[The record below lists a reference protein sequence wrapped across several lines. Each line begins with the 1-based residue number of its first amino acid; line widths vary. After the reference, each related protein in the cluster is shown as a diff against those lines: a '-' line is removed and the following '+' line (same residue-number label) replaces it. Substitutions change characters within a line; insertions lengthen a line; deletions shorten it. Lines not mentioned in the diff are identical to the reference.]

1 VTWTIFS
8 ASGCIYDPPPKGK
21 DIFILNQ
28 SDENIF
34 VTDTL
39 FIGGTI
45 RQYDSFLVNK
55 KLFVE
60 VKGNSIRSYS
70 RWRYFLSKKK
80 SKNMRQQFTLYFIE
94 ADDLSKSYEQI
105 KANTL
110 YKVFSADLD
119 EIEES
124 KLNYVF
130 YYKDSIILMHEYDQ
144 ESIKKENN

>member
-1 VTWTIFS
+1 MS
-8 ASGCIYDPPPKGK
+8 ATGCIYDPPPKGK

-39 FIGGTI
+39 FTGGTI

-70 RWRYFLSKKK
+70 RWRYFLSEKK
-80 SKNMRQQFTLYFIE
+80 SKNMRQQFTLYFIKT
-94 ADDLSKSYEQI
+94 DDLSKSYEQI
-105 KANTL
+105 RANTL

-130 YYKDSIILMHEYDQ
+130 YYKDSIILKHEYDL